1 MSEHSL
7 RYVRRVVVV
16 GRARPLS
23 VEDRQ
28 SMIIDAVIPLLLQHG
43 RSVTSRQIADAAG
56 IAEGTIFRA
65 FGDKDSLIS
74 AALDRFFDPEPLRH
88 ELRSIDETLPLE
100 DKVRLVINILRE
112 RFRGVIGMMTV
123 IGERERERPRKRP
136 ETKEYEGIIA
146 TVLAP
151 DAASLGWT
159 GEQVAQL
166 LRLVSFSV
174 AMPGISNDSFT
185 VDELTH
191 IVLYGIT
198 GVHPEKRRS

>member
-1 MSEHSL
+1 
-7 RYVRRVVVV
+7 VVIV
-16 GRARPLS
+16 GRARPLA

-28 SMIIDAVIPLLLQHG
+28 SMIIDAVIPLLLEHG
-43 RSVTSRQIADAAG
+43 RAVTSKQIADAAG
-56 IAEGTIFRA
+56 IAEGTVFRA

-74 AALDRFFDPEPLRH
+74 AALDRFFDPEPLRR
-88 ELRSIDETLPLE
+88 ELRSIDASLPLE
-100 DKVRLVINILRE
+100 DKVRTIITILRE
-112 RFRGVIGMMTV
+112 RFRGVIGMMSV
-123 IGERERERPRKRP
+123 IGDRGHPKKRP

-146 TVLAP
+146 VVLAP
-151 DAASLGWT
+151 DAAAIGWS

-198 GVHPEKRRS
+198 GVHPEKRRN